1 MADAPGGLPA
11 CPYGRGYLR
20 NRRRNRLAAKKPAM
34 IYFSERA
41 VNPSAIDVTQLGSLK
56 DFQAITY
63 KESLTDR
70 LRHPPS

>member
-1 MADAPGGLPA
+1 
-11 CPYGRGYLR
+11 
-20 NRRRNRLAAKKPAM
+20 M